1 MKRCTIIIPDAG
13 PINSLWVADQL
24 PLLLTLDMKI
34 VVVDA
39 VYDEMTSDT
48 SYQKD
53 RDVKS
58 FIDSNKPPFVVET
71 TDIGTL
77 ERTKRTKGE
86 KPKKN
91 AGELAMADFMS
102 SEDGLRRYLAPG
114 EPVALLFEDRDWH
127 VFRKPPNLHL
137 LSTVGMLR
145 GLERVGIVKSAD
157 ALIFEMTHPS
167 KPGRRPTDARALVDL
182 PDGTDAPAAIGSDWK
197 PTKISPKKSKG
208 RGYDPW

>member
-24 PLLLTLDMKI
+24 QLLLKLEMQI

-39 VYDEMTSDT
+39 VYDEMTSNM

-53 RDVKS
+53 HDVKN
-58 FIDSNKPPFVVET
+58 FIDGNQPPFIIET
-71 TDIGTL
+71 TDIGKR
-77 ERTKRTKGE
+77 ERVKRIRGE
-86 KPKKN
+86 KLKKN
-91 AGELAMADFMS
+91 AGEIAITDFMS
-102 SEDGLRRYLAPG
+102 SEDGLRRYLGPG
-114 EPVALLFEDRDWH
+114 DPVALLFEDNDLH

-145 GLERVGIVKSAD
+145 GLEQVGIIKSAD
-157 ALIFEMTHPS
+157 NIIHEMTHPS

-182 PDGTDAPAAIGSDWK
+182 PKGTDLPAAIKSSWTPTSKK
-197 PTKISPKKSKG
+197 PKG
-208 RGYDPW
+208 GGYDPW